1 MSLFNFHQLATVYLG
16 FNDVS
21 DGNVVRESRFQPSGR
36 DVRLQGAESHVDV
49 VRAVADGRWF
59 PVANFQKKRTDGRV
73 FGDRIASTER
83 HDHPRRTQ
91 FRPQLFGPARLCF
104 HVTKMTGLR

>member
-1 MSLFNFHQLATVYLG
+1 MATVYLG

-36 DVRLQGAESHVDV
+36 DVGLQGAESHVDV

-59 PVANFQKKRTDGRV
+59 PVANFQKERTDGRV
-73 FGDRIASTER
+73 FGDGIASTER
-83 HDHPRRTQ
+83 HHHPTWTQ
-91 FRPQLFGPARLCF
+91 FRLELLGPARLCF
-104 HVTKMTGLR
+104 HVTKSGTNGSLMS